1 MAQPRVGAEL
11 IVFGERVNTDF
22 AGTIQAVAE
31 AGYDGFEMG
40 TIDSEEQFERV
51 KAARD
56 AAGIVCAAC
65 HAGYTNLLDPAK
77 VKAYVRFTQAIGS
90 EFFITSGRGDWKT
103 LDAYV
108 EAAKV
113 LNEVGRRCRDT
124 ELRFCYHNHNW
135 EFRPIEGQAPIHT
148 MVAALDPE
156 LVQLCP
162 DIYWVQVGG
171 VQPADFISQYR
182 DIIPFY
188 HFKDGLGGDQF
199 RELGQGNVD
208 VPAALKAALATD
220 PAWIVIEQD
229 RSALEAGE
237 SARVS
242 REYLRSLGL

>member
-1 MAQPRVGAEL
+1 
-11 IVFGERVNTDF
+11 
-22 AGTIQAVAE
+22 
-31 AGYDGFEMG
+31 MG
-40 TIDSEEQFERV
+40 TIDSREQFEEV

-65 HAGYTNLLDPAK
+65 HAGYGNLLDPAK
-77 VKAYVRFTQAIGS
+77 VEAYVKFTQAIGS
-90 EFFITSGRGDWKT
+90 GFLITSGSHQWKT

-108 EAAKV
+108 EGAKV
-113 LNEVGRRCRDT
+113 LNAVGRQCRDAG
-124 ELRFCYHNHNW
+124 LRFLYHNHAW

-148 MVAALDPE
+148 MIAALDSE

-171 VQPADFISQYR
+171 MQPADFISGYR
-182 DIIPFY
+182 DLIPFY
-188 HFKDGLGGDQF
+188 HFKDGFGGDQFREF

-208 VPAALKAALATD
+208 ISVALKAALATD

-229 RSALEAGE
+229 RSSLEPGE

-242 REYLRSLGL
+242 REYLKSLGV